1 MRAVTLLVRLSG
13 EVSQAFI
20 RRVPC
25 PQGSGLG
32 ALGERAMSNPCAG
45 NLLCP
50 GHTG

>member
-25 PQGSGLG
+25 PQGAGFG
-32 ALGERAMSNPCAG
+32 ALGERALSNPRAG
-45 NLLCP
+45 NLLCL
-50 GHTG
+50 GHAG